1 MSVLRFDIR
10 YPNGHRE
17 VAVVEGER
25 ALLGSAS
32 YCDIRFPVDHAAY
45 EHVVVEVLGGGN
57 LRAVAKAHNPPAT
70 INGMP
75 LTSSPLGPDSVLGI
89 GVVQVFV
96 QLVSH
101 SVDGVAAGAEK
112 KKKGESSP
120 IIRLLGLILIPAAA
134 YMLLMDD
141 EAAIPAAPTQV
152 PALFSS
158 ANPTCPQAVPDQ
170 AIVVA
175 DENMDIAEGKR
186 ERHPFAPSQGV
197 AAIELYK
204 LSAACYRV
212 ASSETRAKEAD
223 AAGRALE
230 NTVAADF
237 RARRIRLEHMLKV
250 HDYELAARDVA
261 ALQALTAGKRGP
273 YVQWLGTLADD
284 LKRKVG
290 K

>member
-32 YCDIRFPVDHAAY
+32 YCDIRFPVDQAAY

-57 LRAVAKAHNPPAT
+57 LRAVAKTHNPPAT

-75 LTSSPLGPDSVLGI
+75 LTSSPLSPDAVLGI
-89 GVVQVFV
+89 GHAQVFV
-96 QLVSH
+96 QLVSQSLEGT
-101 SVDGVAAGAEK
+101 SVGAE

-120 IIRLLGLILIPAAA
+120 IIRLLGILLIPAAG
-134 YMLLMDD
+134 YVFLMDND
-141 EAAIPAAPTQV
+141 AAIPTAPTQI

-158 ANPTCPQAVPDQ
+158 ATPSCPQGAPEQ
-170 AIVVA
+170 AMVMA
-175 DENMDIAEGKR
+175 NENMDIAEGKR

-197 AAIELYK
+197 AAIELYR

-212 ASSETRAKEAD
+212 ARSESQAKEAE

-230 NTVAADF
+230 NSVTADF

-250 HDYELAARDVA
+250 QDYELAARDVA

-273 YVQWLGTLADD
+273 YVQWLATLAED

>member
-32 YCDIRFPVDHAAY
+32 YCDIRFPVDQSAY
-45 EHVVVEVLGGGN
+45 EHVIVEVLGGGN

-101 SVDGVAAGAEK
+101 SIDGVAVGAEK
-112 KKKGESSP
+112 KKGEGSP

-141 EAAIPAAPTQV
+141 DAAIPAPPTQI

-158 ANPTCPQAVPDQ
+158 ATPACPQAAPPQ
-170 AIVVA
+170 ALA
-175 DENMDIAEGKR
+175 LATENMDIAEGKR

-204 LSAACYRV
+204 LSAACFRV
-212 ASSETRAKEAD
+212 ARAEGQAKEAE

-230 NTVAADF
+230 NTVTADF
-237 RARRIRLEHMLKV
+237 RTRRIRLEHMLKV
-250 HDYELAARDVA
+250 QDYELAQKDVI
-261 ALQALTAGKRGP
+261 ALQTLTAGKRGP
-273 YVQWLGTLADD
+273 YVQWLATLAED
-284 LKRKVG
+284 LKRKVA